1 MILNISKKRM
11 IKCVCVTLR
20 YINIRR
26 QCHIPAS
33 YSIKHCQCVISYYL
47 YNVSPS
53 RKMKGWTLF
62 IQIYPQGIDVQAT
75 LRPLIQKE
83 LFLQI
88 LSWRE
93 DWGLLQQT
101 FFMMKKM
108 FIILITINA
117 PKLNI
122 VLLSY
127 WSNSRSAEDLV
138 FVLSSKKLHLHNSA
152 HLKIHVTSVVFC

>member
-62 IQIYPQGIDVQAT
+62 IQIYPQGIDVQAIDPKGIIFT
-75 LRPLIQKE
+75 NIVLKR
-83 LFLQI
+83 
-88 LSWRE
+88 R
-93 DWGLLQQT
+93 GLLQQT